1 MKTANFPRSNII
13 ETYGKFPYWTD
24 NDDWLISIADKD
36 AFNAVPKASFGKV
49 LFLNFA
55 DVENSRI

>member
-36 AFNAVPKASFGKV
+36 AFNAVYQRHHLAKFY
-49 LFLNFA
+49 FL
-55 DVENSRI
+55 ILLM